1 MWQDNV
7 NPYGAPSS
15 YYEVPVQE
23 PLQFYAQNTSVQGS
37 AGFYSG
43 SRPSLEGQG
52 MAQGNIVQ
60 GDGYGGPIQTQGAW
74 WTAFGT
80 GGFEGEPPLLE
91 ELGINFSHIRAKSM
105 TVLNPLQRIDEHIM
119 DDADL
124 AGPIIFF
131 FCFGLFLLFSGKPN
145 FGYIYG
151 VGLFGAA
158 SMYTLLN
165 LMSDHGID
173 AYRVASVLGYC
184 LLPMVGISAISVATH
199 LERTFGYLLSLLS
212 IFWCTYSASGIF
224 VAVLRMSDQRLLVA
238 YPCSLLYGCFALLS
252 IFKGTK

>member
-1 MWQDNV
+1 MSLLVLLASSSQDMWQDNV

-91 ELGINFSHIRAKSM
+91 
-105 TVLNPLQRIDEHIM
+105 
-119 DDADL
+119 
-124 AGPIIFF
+124 
-131 FCFGLFLLFSGKPN
+131 GK
-145 FGYIYG
+145 
-151 VGLFGAA
+151 
-158 SMYTLLN
+158 
-165 LMSDHGID
+165 
-173 AYRVASVLGYC
+173 
-184 LLPMVGISAISVATH
+184 
-199 LERTFGYLLSLLS
+199 LS
-212 IFWCTYSASGIF
+212 
-224 VAVLRMSDQRLLVA
+224 
-238 YPCSLLYGCFALLS
+238 
-252 IFKGTK
+252 